1 MKQRLI
7 NYLIVLAGILAVI
20 TIAVGFGIYMHANNN
35 ALANHPNFTN
45 KLNPAEWKWIS
56 TFYARDAMYLES
68 FNKISNAQKDI
79 ILQPEGNIFLSLK
92 SFSKSALATQIVP
105 VFTTLLGL
113 GTILLYFYLNKRE
126 RAKIK
131 ENINLKWVR
140 HSSLT
145 TSICMASVLLIT
157 VFLSY
162 LIVGLDFIDP
172 NYYNLQKNDE
182 KITLL
187 IKMLSN
193 KKNAYIAVFV
203 IVILLA
209 TVVVGFNNFVSFRIT
224 YQITAYATKHKFD
237 ADRLDPRTEYFDVV
251 ESSQDAYMKF
261 VIEQKNQ
268 LPKNQF
274 EEINKREDELITE
287 LKTDFALM
295 PIDQKIKNRQQ
306 ATSEILSKH
315 ALLIEENTEEK
326 TDPFDEVKKPAQGS
340 SGNF

>member
-20 TIAVGFGIYMHANNN
+20 TIAVGFGIFMHTNNN
-35 ALANHPNFTN
+35 ALAEHPNFAN
-45 KLNPAEWKWIS
+45 KLNAAEWKWIS
-56 TFYARDAMYLES
+56 TFYVRDAMYTES
-68 FNKISNAQKDI
+68 FAKISNSQKDI

-92 SFSKSALATQIVP
+92 SFSKSAIATQVVP
-105 VFTTLLGL
+105 VFTTLIGL
-113 GTILLYFYLNKRE
+113 GAILLYFYLNKRE

-145 TSICMASVLLIT
+145 TSICMAVVLLIT

-162 LIVGLDFIDP
+162 LIVGLDFVDS

-187 IKMLSN
+187 IQMLTN

-209 TVVVGFNNFVSFRIT
+209 TTVVGFNNFVSFRIT

-261 VIEQKNQ
+261 VINQKNE
-268 LPKNQF
+268 LTKDQF
-274 EEINKREDELITE
+274 ERINKREDELIAE

-295 PIDQKIKNRQQ
+295 PIDQKIQNRQK
-306 ATSEILSKH
+306 ATTEIFSEPH
-315 ALLIEENTEEK
+315 VLIEEASPTSL
-326 TDPFDEVKKPAQGS
+326 DDEKKPTQGS